1 MNIAMINGSPK
12 PVNSNSGILLKMLE
26 PLIRTGNELTYYNPN
41 KRPLT
46 PAQYSELC
54 RMDVLVIAFPLY
66 VDAIPSH
73 LFRLLATLEEY
84 LKSEQEQEQEEQ
96 DIYVYAMINNGFYE
110 GSQNHIALDILKH
123 WCTRTGVHFG
133 QALGQG
139 AGEMLGSLEKVPPGK
154 GPLKNLG
161 KAMHSMAANIQSRSA
176 DESMLFSPNFP
187 RFAWKFAATH
197 SFWNATAKKNG
208 LKRKDILR
216 RL

>member
-12 PVNSNSGILLKMLE
+12 PANSNSGIMLGMLD
-26 PLIRTGNELTYYNPN
+26 PLISTGNELAYYTPN

-46 PAQYSELC
+46 PEQYSELC

-66 VDAIPSH
+66 VDGIPSH

-84 LKSEQEQEQEEQ
+84 LKSEREQE
-96 DIYVYAMINNGFYE
+96 IYVYALINNGFYE

-123 WCTRTGVHFG
+123 WCTRAGVHFG

-139 AGEMLGSLEKVPPGK
+139 AGEMMGFLEKVPPGK

-161 KAMHSMAANIQSRSA
+161 KAMQSLADNIGSRSA

-187 RFAWKFAATH
+187 RFAWKFSATH
-197 SFWNATAKKNG
+197 SFWNATARKNG
-208 LKRKDILR
+208 LKKKDILK

>member
-12 PVNSNSGILLKMLE
+12 PANSNSGIMLKMLE
-26 PLIRTGNELTYYNPN
+26 PLISTGNELSYYTPN
-41 KRPLT
+41 KKPLT

-54 RMDVLVIAFPLY
+54 RMDALVIAFPLY
-66 VDAIPSH
+66 VDDIPSH
-73 LFRLLATLEEY
+73 LFRLLVTLEEY
-84 LKSEQEQEQEEQ
+84 LKSERGQE
-96 DIYVYAMINNGFYE
+96 IYLYAMINNGFYE

-123 WCTRTGVHFG
+123 WCTRAGVHFG

-139 AGEMLGSLEKVPPGK
+139 AGEMMGFLEKVPPGK

-161 KAMHSMAANIQSRSA
+161 KALHSMADNIQSRSTG
-176 DESMLFSPNFP
+176 DSQLFSPNFP
-187 RFAWKFAATH
+187 RFAWKFSATH